1 MSTARLHDSA
11 LVRTLILDEMFDLA
25 LYREFHAI
33 TDGPLRDLLTELIR
47 VEETHVSFW
56 RQFFE
61 TSLRKLDLPRR
72 LKLRLIVWSCRL
84 LGAPVIHIML
94 EAIRCLRG
102 TKISVDLEDVQGPA
116 VGRGRERDSHR

>member
-1 MSTARLHDSA
+1 M
-11 LVRTLILDEMFDLA
+11 
-25 LYREFHAI
+25 
-33 TDGPLRDLLTELIR
+33 PLRDLLTELIR

-56 RQFFE
+56 QQFFE

-84 LGAPVIHIML
+84 LSAPVIHLML

-116 VGRGRERDSHR
+116 VGLGRERDSHR

>member
-11 LVRTLILDEMFDLA
+11 LARTLILDEMFDLA

-84 LGAPVIHIML
+84 LGAPVIHLML

-102 TKISVDLEDVQGPA
+102 TKISVDLEDV
-116 VGRGRERDSHR
+116 